1 MFETMQ
7 IYLLQLVNRFRR
19 NEDGAALAEYGLLV
33 ALIAVVCVVAITALG
48 TQVSTAFSKIASNI
62 AGA

>member
-33 ALIAVVCVVAITALG
+33 ALIAVVCVVAVTALG
-48 TQVSTAFSKIASNI
+48 TQVSTAFSKIASSI

>member
-33 ALIAVVCVVAITALG
+33 ALIAVVCVVAVTALG
-48 TQVSTAFSKIASNI
+48 TQISTAFSTIASAL

>member
-1 MFETMQ
+1 MFVTMQ
-7 IYLLQLVNRFRR
+7 IYLLQLMNRFRR

-33 ALIAVVCVVAITALG
+33 ALIAVVCVVAVTALG

>member
-7 IYLLQLVNRFRR
+7 IYVLQLINRFRR

-33 ALIAVVCVVAITALG
+33 ALIAVVCVVAVTALG
-48 TQVSTAFSKIASNI
+48 TQISTAFSKIASAI
-62 AGA
+62 GAA

>member
-1 MFETMQ
+1 MFEMMQ
-7 IYLLQLVNRFRR
+7 IYVLQLINRFRR

-48 TQVSTAFSKIASNI
+48 TSVSTAFSKIASNI